1 MRRIFQRGREPSADL
16 YTALDIGTEW
26 IKALIIRREGDNGIV
41 LGVGRQQ
48 QSYSDMVSGAVADI
62 QAVIDN
68 CNVALEEAEDMAE
81 AIPGRAVIGIAGE
94 QVKGFSTAITIPRE
108 DPAARINRVELQN
121 MLELVQ
127 KRAMREAQHAMAREL
142 GVPELTLKLIHSTIT
157 TVRIDGYLVTNP
169 LDFQGKQMEISV
181 FNTFAPL
188 THVGA
193 LQTIA
198 TELDLELIATVAEPF
213 AMARCCATDEVY
225 EFGGIF
231 IDIGGGTTDVALIRN
246 GGIEGTKMFTI
257 GGRVFT
263 KKIAGQLGLT
273 FGAAEDL
280 KIRYAKGEV
289 SPERAE
295 TLKNLLAPDAEVLV
309 NGVAL
314 TLQQLAKGDRLPA
327 SIYLAGGG
335 SSLPEIVDYLN
346 AYPWLERLPFPREPQ
361 VKVLAPTDVRNIYDS
376 TGLLLNQQDITPMG
390 LGFQAVREDE
400 AEGDLLYNTMRKI
413 MRMMKV

>member
-1 MRRIFQRGREPSADL
+1 MRFLKRRQQSDDH
-16 YTALDIGTEW
+16 YTALDIGTEF

-41 LGVGRQQ
+41 LGVGRKQ

-68 CNVALEEAEDMAE
+68 CNEALEDAEDMAE

-94 QVKGFSTAITIPRE
+94 QVKGFSTSVTVPRE
-108 DPAARINRVELQN
+108 DPGQRINRVELQN
-121 MLELVQ
+121 TLELVQ
-127 KRAMREAQHAMAREL
+127 KRAMREASHLMGLEL
-142 GVPELTLKLIHSTIT
+142 GIPEVSLKLIHSTIT

-169 LDFQGKQMEISV
+169 MDFQGKTMEITV

-188 THVGA
+188 THIGA

-198 TELDLELIATVAEPF
+198 AELDLELIATVAEPF
-213 AMARCCATDEVY
+213 AMARCCASDEVY

-231 IDIGGGTTDVALIRN
+231 IDVGGGTTDVALIRN

-263 KKIAGQLGLT
+263 KKIAGHLSMS
-273 FGAAEDL
+273 FADAEDL
-280 KIRYAKGEV
+280 KLRYSRGEV
-289 SPERAE
+289 SEERAE
-295 TLKNLLAPDAEVLV
+295 RLKGLLAPDAEVLV

-314 TLQQLAKGDRLPA
+314 TLQQLARSDRLPPN
-327 SIYLAGGG
+327 IYLAGGG
-335 SSLPEIVDYLN
+335 SGLPEIAEYLGV
-346 AYPWLERLPFPREPQ
+346 YPWTERLPFPRQPTI
-361 VKVLAPTDVRNIYDS
+361 KVLAPTDVRNIYDS

-390 LGFQAVREDE
+390 LGYQAIQEDE
-400 AEGDLLYNTMRKI
+400 GEKDVLYSTMRRI
-413 MRMMKV
+413 MRAMKV

>member
-1 MRRIFQRGREPSADL
+1 MKRIFNRGQALEDH
-16 YTALDIGTEW
+16 YTALDIGTEY
-26 IKALIIRREGDNGIV
+26 IKALILRREGDNGIV

-68 CNVALEEAEDMAE
+68 CNGALEEAEDMAE
-81 AIPGRAVIGIAGE
+81 AVPGRAVIGIAGE
-94 QVKGFSTAITIPRE
+94 QVKGFSTSVTIPRQ
-108 DPAARINRVELQN
+108 DPGQRINRVELQN
-121 MLELVQ
+121 TLELVQ
-127 KRAMREAQHAMAREL
+127 KRAMREASHQMASEL
-142 GVPELTLKLIHSTIT
+142 GVPDVSLKLIHSTIT

-169 LDFQGKQMEISV
+169 LDFQGKAMEIAV

-188 THVGA
+188 THIGA

-198 TELDLELIATVAEPF
+198 TELDLELIGTVAEPF
-213 AMARCCATDEVY
+213 AMARCCATDEIY

-231 IDIGGGTTDVALIRN
+231 IDIGGGTTDIALIRN

-263 KKIAGQLGLT
+263 KKIASHLGLS
-273 FGAAEDL
+273 FADAEDL
-280 KIRYAKGEV
+280 KIRYSRGEI
-289 SPERAE
+289 SPERAA
-295 TLKNLLAPDAEVLV
+295 TLQKLIAPDAEVLV

-314 TLQQLAKGDRLPA
+314 TLQQLAKSDRLPA

-335 SSLPEIVDYLN
+335 AGLPEIAAYLN
-346 AYPWLERLPFPREPQ
+346 AYPWLERLPFPREPM
-361 VKVLAPTDVRNIYDS
+361 VRLLAPTDVRNIYDS

-390 LGFQAVREDE
+390 LGFQAIQEDE
-400 AEGDLLYNTMRKI
+400 GDKDLLYSTMRRI
-413 MRMMKV
+413 MKAMKV

>member
-1 MRRIFQRGREPSADL
+1 MRRILQRRSESAL
-16 YTALDIGTEW
+16 HYTALDIGTEY

-48 QSYSDMVSGAVADI
+48 QSYADMVSGAVADI

-68 CNVALEEAEDMAE
+68 CNAALEEAEDMAE

-94 QVKGFSTAITIPRE
+94 QVKGFSTAVTVPRS
-108 DPAARINRVELQN
+108 DPNQRINRVELQTT
-121 MLELVQ
+121 LEMVQ
-127 KRAMREAQHAMAREL
+127 KRAMREATHLMGQEL
-142 GVPELTLKLIHSTIT
+142 GIPEVDLKLIHSTIT

-169 LDFQGKQMEISV
+169 LDFQGKTMEVTV

-188 THVGA
+188 THIGA

-198 TELDLELIATVAEPF
+198 AELDLDLMATVAEPF

-231 IDIGGGTTDVALIRN
+231 VDVGGGTTDVALIRN
-246 GGIEGTKMFTI
+246 GGIEGTKMFPI

-263 KKIAGQLGLT
+263 KKIAGQLGMT
-273 FGAAEDL
+273 FADAEEL
-280 KIRYAKGEV
+280 KIRYSRGDVNE
-289 SPERAE
+289 ERKKQL
-295 TLKNLLAPDAEVLV
+295 TNLLAPDAEVLV
-309 NGVAL
+309 NAVAL
-314 TLQQLAKGDRLPA
+314 TLQQLAKADRLPP

-335 SSLPEIVDYLN
+335 SALPEIAEYLR
-346 AYPWLERLPFPREPQ
+346 AYPWMDRLPFPRPPR
-361 VKVLAPTDVRNIYDS
+361 VRLLNPADVRNIYDS

-390 LGFQAVREDE
+390 LGYQALQEDQ
-400 AEGDLLYNTMRKI
+400 
-413 MRMMKV
+413 

>member
-1 MRRIFQRGREPSADL
+1 MRFLKRRQETSDH
-16 YTALDIGTEW
+16 YTALDIGTEY
-26 IKALIIRREGDNGIV
+26 IKALILRREGENGIV

-68 CNVALEEAEDMAE
+68 CNEALEEAEDMAE

-94 QVKGFSTAITIPRE
+94 QVKGFSTSVTVPRE
-108 DPAARINRVELQN
+108 DPAQRINRVELQN
-121 MLELVQ
+121 TLELVQ
-127 KRAMREAQHAMAREL
+127 KRAMREASHLMGEEL
-142 GVPELTLKLIHSTIT
+142 GIPEVSLKLIHSTIT

-169 LDFQGKQMEISV
+169 MDFQGKTMEITV

-188 THVGA
+188 THIGA

-198 TELDLELIATVAEPF
+198 AELDLELIATVAEPF

-231 IDIGGGTTDVALIRN
+231 VDIGGGTTDVALIRN

-263 KKIAGQLGLT
+263 KKIASHLGISFT
-273 FGAAEDL
+273 DAEDL
-280 KIRYAKGEV
+280 KIRYSRGEV
-289 SPERAE
+289 APERAE
-295 TLKNLLAPDAEVLV
+295 TLRSLLAPDAEVLV

-314 TLQQLAKGDRLPA
+314 TLQQLGRNDRLPA
-327 SIYLAGGG
+327 TIYLAGGG
-335 SSLPEIVDYLN
+335 SALPEIAQYLS
-346 AYPWLERLPFPREPQ
+346 AYPWMERLPFPRTPL
-361 VKVLAPTDVRNIYDS
+361 VKILAPADVRNIYDS

-390 LGFQAVREDE
+390 LGYQAIQEDE
-400 AEGDLLYNTMRKI
+400 GDKDVLYSTMRRI
-413 MRMMKV
+413 MRAMKV

>member
-1 MRRIFQRGREPSADL
+1 MKRLFNRGKVPDDH
-16 YTALDIGTEW
+16 YTALDIGTEY

-62 QAVIDN
+62 QAVIEN
-68 CNVALEEAEDMAE
+68 CNGALEEAEDMAE

-94 QVKGFSTAITIPRE
+94 QVKGFSTSVTVPRE
-108 DPAARINRVELQN
+108 DPAQRINRVELQN
-121 MLELVQ
+121 TLELVQ
-127 KRAMREAQHAMAREL
+127 KRAMREAMHMMGQEL
-142 GVPELTLKLIHSTIT
+142 GVPEISLKLIHSTIT

-169 LDFQGKQMEISV
+169 LDFQGKAMEITV

-188 THVGA
+188 THIGA

-198 TELDLELIATVAEPF
+198 TELDLELLGTVAEPF

-231 IDIGGGTTDVALIRN
+231 IDVGGGTTDVALIRN

-263 KKIAGQLGLT
+263 KKIASHLSVS
-273 FGAAEDL
+273 FADAEDL
-280 KIRYAKGEV
+280 KIRYSRKEV
-289 SPERAE
+289 SADRA
-295 TLKNLLAPDAEVLV
+295 TKLKQLLAPDAEVLV

-335 SSLPEIVDYLN
+335 SSLPEIQEYLN
-346 AYPWLERLPFPREPQ
+346 AYPWMDRLPFPRTPT
-361 VKVLAPTDVRNIYDS
+361 VRLLAPTDVRNIYDS

-390 LGFQAVREDE
+390 LGYQAIQEDD
-400 AEGDLLYNTMRKI
+400 AEKDLLYSTMRRI
-413 MRMMKV
+413 MRAMRV

>member
-1 MRRIFQRGREPSADL
+1 MKRFLNRRSESANH
-16 YTALDIGTEW
+16 YTALDIGTEY

-68 CNVALEEAEDMAE
+68 CNTALEQAEDMAE

-94 QVKGFSTAITIPRE
+94 QVKGFSTSVTVPRQ
-108 DPAARINRVELQN
+108 DPAQRINRVELQN
-121 MLELVQ
+121 TIELVQ
-127 KRAMREAQHAMAREL
+127 KRAMREAAHVMGQEL
-142 GVPELTLKLIHSTIT
+142 GIPEVNLKLIHSTIT
-157 TVRIDGYLVTNP
+157 TVRIDGYMVTNP
-169 LDFQGKQMEISV
+169 LDFQGKAMEITV

-188 THVGA
+188 THIGA

-198 TELDLELIATVAEPF
+198 AELDLELIATVAEPF

-231 IDIGGGTTDVALIRN
+231 VDVGGGTTDVALIRN

-263 KKIAGQLGLT
+263 KKIAGHLSMS
-273 FGAAEDL
+273 FVDAEDL
-280 KIRYAKGEV
+280 KVRYSKGEV
-289 SPERAE
+289 SADRAE
-295 TLKNLLAPDAEVLV
+295 QLRALLAPDAEVLV

-314 TLQQLAKGDRLPA
+314 TLQQLAKHDRLPPN
-327 SIYLAGGG
+327 IYLAGGG
-335 SSLPEIVDYLN
+335 SSLPEISEYLN
-346 AYPWLERLPFPREPQ
+346 AYPWMDRLPFPRQPV
-361 VKVLAPTDVRNIYDS
+361 VKVLAPTDVRSIYDS
-376 TGLLLNQQDITPMG
+376 TGLLLSQQDITPMG
-390 LGFQAVREDE
+390 LGYQAIQEDE
-400 AEGDLLYNTMRKI
+400 GDKDLLYSTMRRI
-413 MRMMKV
+413 MRAMRV

>member
-1 MRRIFQRGREPSADL
+1 MRFLKRRQEAQDQ
-16 YTALDIGTEW
+16 YTALDIGTEY
-26 IKALIIRREGDNGIV
+26 IKALILRREGDNGIV

-68 CNVALEEAEDMAE
+68 CNAALEEAEDMAD

-94 QVKGFSTAITIPRE
+94 QVKGFSTAVTIPRE
-108 DPAARINRVELQN
+108 DPAQRINRVELQN
-121 MLELVQ
+121 TLELVQ
-127 KRAMREAQHAMAREL
+127 KRAMREAGHMVAEEL
-142 GVPELTLKLIHSTIT
+142 GMPEVSLKLIHSTIT

-169 LDFQGKQMEISV
+169 LDFQGRTMEITV

-188 THVGA
+188 THIGA

-198 TELDLELIATVAEPF
+198 AELDLDLIATVAEPF

-231 IDIGGGTTDVALIRN
+231 VDIGGGTTDVALIRN

-263 KKIAGQLGLT
+263 KKIAAHLSLS
-273 FGAAEDL
+273 FADAEDL
-280 KIRYAKGEV
+280 KLRYSRGEV
-289 SPERAE
+289 GAERQAAIAK
-295 TLKNLLAPDAEVLV
+295 LVAPDAEVLV

-314 TLQQLAKGDRLPA
+314 TLQQLSKSDRLPPT
-327 SIYLAGGG
+327 IYLAGGG
-335 SSLPEIVDYLN
+335 SGLPEIKTYLES
-346 AYPWLERLPFPREPQ
+346 YPWADRLPFPRAPK
-361 VKVLAPTDVRNIYDS
+361 VKVLAPADVRNIYDS
-376 TGLLLNQQDITPMG
+376 TGLLLSQQDITPMG
-390 LGFQAVREDE
+390 LGYQAIQEDE
-400 AEGDLLYNTMRKI
+400 GDSDVLYSTMRRL
-413 MRMMKV
+413 MRAMKV

>member
-1 MRRIFQRGREPSADL
+1 MRRILQRRSESAL
-16 YTALDIGTEW
+16 HYTALDIGTEY

-68 CNVALEEAEDMAE
+68 CNSALEEAEDMAE

-94 QVKGFSTAITIPRE
+94 QVKGFSTAVTIPRS
-108 DPAARINRVELQN
+108 DPNQRINRVELQTT
-121 MLELVQ
+121 LEMVQ
-127 KRAMREAQHAMAREL
+127 KRAMREATHLMGQEL
-142 GVPELTLKLIHSTIT
+142 GIPEVDLKLIHSTIT

-169 LDFQGKQMEISV
+169 LDFQGKTMEVTV

-188 THVGA
+188 THIGA

-198 TELDLELIATVAEPF
+198 AELDLDLMATVAEPF

-231 IDIGGGTTDVALIRN
+231 VDVGGGTTDVALIRN
-246 GGIEGTKMFTI
+246 GGIEGTKMFPI

-263 KKIAGQLGLT
+263 KKIAGQLGLS
-273 FGAAEDL
+273 FADAEEL
-280 KIRYAKGEV
+280 KIRYSRGDVNEDRKKQLG
-289 SPERAE
+289 
-295 TLKNLLAPDAEVLV
+295 NLMAPDAEVLV

-314 TLQQLAKGDRLPA
+314 TLQQLARSDRLPP

-335 SSLPEIVDYLN
+335 SGLPEIADYLK
-346 AYPWLERLPFPREPQ
+346 AYPWMDRLPFPKAPQ
-361 VKVLAPTDVRNIYDS
+361 VRLLNPADVRNIYDS
-376 TGLLLNQQDITPMG
+376 TGLLLSQQDITPMG
-390 LGFQAVREDE
+390 LGYQALQEDE
-400 AEGDLLYNTMRKI
+400 GDSDLLYSTMRKI
-413 MRMMKV
+413 MRAMKV

>member
-1 MRRIFQRGREPSADL
+1 VKRFIGRVRQPEDL
-16 YTALDIGTEW
+16 YTALDIGTEY

-68 CNVALEEAEDMAE
+68 CNMALEEAEDMAE
-81 AIPGRAVIGIAGE
+81 MIPARAVVGIAGE
-94 QVKGFSTAITIPRE
+94 QVKGFSTSVTIPRE
-108 DPAARINRVELQN
+108 DPAQRINRVELHN
-121 MLELVQ
+121 TLELVQ
-127 KRAMREAQHAMAREL
+127 KRAMREAMHLMGLEL
-142 GVPELTLKLIHSTIT
+142 GVPEVNLKLIHSTIT
-157 TVRIDGYLVTNP
+157 TVRLDGYLVTNP
-169 LDFQGKQMEISV
+169 LDFQGRAMEITV

-213 AMARCCATDEVY
+213 AMARCCASDEVY

-231 IDIGGGTTDVALIRN
+231 IDVGGGTTDVALIRN

-263 KKIAGQLGLT
+263 KKIASHLGMS
-273 FGAAEDL
+273 FADAEDL
-280 KIRYAKGEV
+280 KIRYSKGEA
-289 SPERAE
+289 SPERAQA
-295 TLKNLLAPDAEVLV
+295 LQPLLAPDAEVLV

-314 TLQQLAKGDRLPA
+314 TLQQLAKAERLPA
-327 SIYLAGGG
+327 NIYLAGGG
-335 SSLPEIVDYLN
+335 SGLPEILTYLN
-346 AYPWLERLPFPREPQ
+346 AYPWEERLPFPRKPS
-361 VKVLAPTDVRNIYDS
+361 VRVLAPTDVRNIYDS

-390 LGFQAVREDE
+390 LGYQALQEDE
-400 AEGDLLYNTMRKI
+400 GETDLLYSTMRRI
-413 MRMMKV
+413 MRAMKV

>member
-1 MRRIFQRGREPSADL
+1 MKRLLQRGSDMAGL
-16 YTALDIGTEW
+16 YTALDIGTEY
-26 IKALIIRREGDNGIV
+26 IKALVIRREGDNGIV

-68 CNVALEEAEDMAE
+68 CNGALEEAEDMAE
-81 AIPGRAVIGIAGE
+81 GIPGRAVIGIAGE
-94 QVKGFSTAITIPRE
+94 QVKGFSTSVTIPRQ
-108 DPAARINRVELQN
+108 DATQRINRVELAN
-121 MLELVQ
+121 TLEMVQ
-127 KRAMREAQHAMAREL
+127 KRAMREARHMMGVEL
-142 GVPELTLKLIHSTIT
+142 GIDEIDLKLIHSTIT

-169 LDFQGKQMEISV
+169 VDFQGKTMEISV

-188 THVGA
+188 THIGA

-198 TELDLELIATVAEPF
+198 AELDLELIATVAEPF

-231 IDIGGGTTDVALIRN
+231 IDVGGGTTDVALIRN

-263 KKIAGQLGLT
+263 KKIAGHMGLS
-273 FGAAEDL
+273 FADAEDL
-280 KIRYAKGEV
+280 KIRYSHGDVA
-289 SPERAE
+289 PDRAA
-295 TLKNLLAPDAEVLV
+295 TLRQLLAPDAEVLV

-314 TLQQLAKGDRLPA
+314 TLQQMAHADRLPA
-327 SIYLAGGG
+327 TIYLAGGG
-335 SSLPEIVDYLN
+335 SALPEIAEYLRE
-346 AYPWLERLPFPREPQ
+346 YPWMDRLPFPREPT

-390 LGFQAVREDE
+390 LGYQAIQEDE
-400 AEGDLLYNTMRKI
+400 GDRDLLYTTMRKI
-413 MRMMKV
+413 MRAMKV

>member
-1 MRRIFQRGREPSADL
+1 MKNLLGKRKELKDH
-16 YTALDIGTEW
+16 YTALDIGTEY
-26 IKALIIRREGDNGIV
+26 IKALVIRREGDNGIV

-68 CNVALEEAEDMAE
+68 CNAALEQAEDMAE

-94 QVKGFSTAITIPRE
+94 QVKGFSTAVTVPRH
-108 DPAARINRVELQN
+108 DPAQRINRVELQN
-121 MLELVQ
+121 TLEMVQ
-127 KRAMREAQHAMAREL
+127 KRAMREATHAMGQEL
-142 GVPELTLKLIHSTIT
+142 GIPEVNLKLIHSTIT
-157 TVRIDGYLVTNP
+157 TVRIDGYMVTNP
-169 LDFQGKQMEISV
+169 LDFQGKAMEITV

-188 THVGA
+188 THIGA

-198 TELDLELIATVAEPF
+198 AELDLELIATVAEPF

-231 IDIGGGTTDVALIRN
+231 VDVGGGTTDVALIRN

-263 KKIAGQLGLT
+263 KKIAGHLGLSFT
-273 FGAAEDL
+273 DAEDL
-280 KIRYAKGEV
+280 KVRYSRGEV
-289 SPERAE
+289 STDRAAQ
-295 TLKNLLAPDAEVLV
+295 LRALLAPDAEVLV

-314 TLQQLAKGDRLPA
+314 TLQQLAKHDRLPP

-335 SSLPEIVDYLN
+335 SALPEIAEYLG
-346 AYPWLERLPFPREPQ
+346 AYPWMERLPFPRKPA
-361 VKVLAPTDVRNIYDS
+361 VKLLAPADVRNIYDS

-390 LGFQAVREDE
+390 LGYQAIQEDE
-400 AEGDLLYNTMRKI
+400 GESDMLYSTMRRI
-413 MRMMKV
+413 MRAMKV

>member
-1 MRRIFQRGREPSADL
+1 VRFLKRRQESEDH
-16 YTALDIGTEW
+16 YTALDIGTEY
-26 IKALIIRREGDNGIV
+26 IKALILRREGDNGIV

-94 QVKGFSTAITIPRE
+94 QVKGFSTSVTVPRE
-108 DPAARINRVELQN
+108 DPVQRINRVELQN
-121 MLELVQ
+121 TLELVQ
-127 KRAMREAQHAMAREL
+127 KRAMREASHQMGQEL
-142 GVPELTLKLIHSTIT
+142 GIPEISLKLIHSTIT

-169 LDFQGKQMEISV
+169 MDFQGKTMEVTV

-188 THVGA
+188 THIGA

-198 TELDLELIATVAEPF
+198 AELDLELIATVAEPF

-231 IDIGGGTTDVALIRN
+231 IDVGGGTTDVALVRN

-263 KKIAGQLGLT
+263 KKIAGHLGMP
-273 FGAAEDL
+273 FVDAEDI
-280 KIRYAKGEV
+280 KIRYSRGEV
-289 SPERAE
+289 SPERAR
-295 TLKNLLAPDAEVLV
+295 TLKALLAPDAEVLV

-314 TLQQLAKGDRLPA
+314 TLQQLAKADRLPPN
-327 SIYLAGGG
+327 IYLAGGG
-335 SSLPEIVDYLN
+335 SGLPEIAEYLD
-346 AYPWLERLPFPREPQ
+346 AYPWTERLPFPRRPQ
-361 VKVLAPTDVRNIYDS
+361 VKVLAPADVRNIYDS

-390 LGFQAVREDE
+390 LGFQAIQEDE
-400 AEGDLLYNTMRKI
+400 GERDVLYSTMRRI
-413 MRMMKV
+413 MRAMKV

>member
-1 MRRIFQRGREPSADL
+1 MRIFKRSRELADH
-16 YTALDIGTEW
+16 YTALDIGTEY

-41 LGVGRQQ
+41 LGVGRKQ

-68 CNVALEEAEDMAE
+68 CNGALEEAEDMAE
-81 AIPGRAVIGIAGE
+81 SVPGRAVIGIAGE
-94 QVKGFSTAITIPRE
+94 QVKGFSTTVTIPRE
-108 DPAARINRVELQN
+108 DPAQRINRVELQN
-121 MLELVQ
+121 TLELVQ
-127 KRAMREAQHAMAREL
+127 KRAMREASHQMAAEL
-142 GVPELTLKLIHSTIT
+142 GVSDVSLKLIHSTIT

-169 LDFQGKQMEISV
+169 LDFQGKAMEISV

-188 THVGA
+188 THIGA

-198 TELDLELIATVAEPF
+198 TELDLELLGTVAEPF

-263 KKIAGQLGLT
+263 KKIANHLGLS
-273 FGAAEDL
+273 FPDAEDL
-280 KIRYAKGEV
+280 KIRYSRGQV
-289 SPERAE
+289 SPERAAS
-295 TLKNLLAPDAEVLV
+295 LKKLIAPDAEVLV
-309 NGVAL
+309 NGLAL
-314 TLQQLAKGDRLPA
+314 TLQQLAKNDRLPA

-335 SSLPEIVDYLN
+335 AGLPEIAAYLK
-346 AYPWLERLPFPREPQ
+346 AYPWLDRLPFPREPQ
-361 VKVLAPTDVRNIYDS
+361 VRLLAPTDVRNIYDS

-390 LGFQAVREDE
+390 LGYQAIQEDE
-400 AEGDLLYNTMRKI
+400 GENDLLYATMRRI
-413 MRMMKV
+413 MRAMKV

>member
-1 MRRIFQRGREPSADL
+1 MRFLRRRQEAQDH
-16 YTALDIGTEW
+16 YTALDIGTEY
-26 IKALIIRREGDNGIV
+26 IKALILRREGDNGIV

-68 CNVALEEAEDMAE
+68 CNLALEEAEDMAD

-94 QVKGFSTAITIPRE
+94 QVKGFSTAVTIPRE
-108 DPAARINRVELQN
+108 DPTQRINRVELQN
-121 MLELVQ
+121 TLELVQ
-127 KRAMREAQHAMAREL
+127 KRAMREASHMMAEEL
-142 GVPELTLKLIHSTIT
+142 GMPEVSLKLIHSTIT

-169 LDFQGKQMEISV
+169 LDFQGRTMEITV

-188 THVGA
+188 THIGA

-198 TELDLELIATVAEPF
+198 AELDLELIATVAEPF

-231 IDIGGGTTDVALIRN
+231 VDIGGGTTDVALIRN

-263 KKIAGQLGLT
+263 KKIASHLGLS
-273 FGAAEDL
+273 FADAEDL
-280 KIRYAKGEV
+280 KIRYSRGEV
-289 SPERAE
+289 SPERGASIKQ
-295 TLKNLLAPDAEVLV
+295 LMAPDAEVLV

-314 TLQQLAKGDRLPA
+314 TLQQLAKADRLPP

-335 SSLPEIVDYLN
+335 SALPEIKAYLE
-346 AYPWLERLPFPREPQ
+346 AYPWTDRLPFARPPKVR
-361 VKVLAPTDVRNIYDS
+361 VLAPADVRNIYDS
-376 TGLLLNQQDITPMG
+376 TGLLLSQQDITPMG
-390 LGFQAVREDE
+390 LGYQAIQEDE
-400 AEGDLLYNTMRKI
+400 GESDVLYSTMRRL
-413 MRMMKV
+413 MRAMKV